1 MRDIALVDLYW
12 LLRYILD
19 KPFVENNWWFARCRE
34 VQASPDGH
42 LDLWAREHGKST
54 IITVALTIQDILND
68 PEVTIGIFSHTK
80 AIAKSFL
87 RLIKAEFETNVLL
100 KDMFSHI
107 LFEYPESESPKWS
120 EDVGI
125 IVRRKTNQNEATI
138 EAHGLV
144 EGMPTGKHFQKR
156 IYDDVLTPESVKTP
170 DQMHKVTEAL
180 DMSQNLGRVGGVFRM
195 IGTRYLQGDPYEVYI
210 KRGVVKPRIYPAT
223 DSGRVD
229 GNPVYF
235 SEEEWD
241 KRVRESSASVIASQM
256 LQNPLASSSVIF
268 QPDWIKLWPYYVKD
282 NAGEIRR
289 DDEGKPIQLELPAFE
304 MVFLSLDGA
313 FSTKTSADDSCIL
326 TIGLWKATENSPK
339 YSVMVCNVFMEQVDY
354 PTLRDEVLWQYG
366 NKFGRNA
373 KAVDGII
380 IENKSSGSALI
391 PELRKAGLSVY
402 PYNPGQLDKVA
413 RANLV
418 SPHVRDGYVYTLE
431 SNNLKRQGYPMNW
444 LGKWYE
450 QILYFPN
457 VTHDD
462 GVDALVQALSVLDKM
477 GYLRG
482 KIAPPREPEFYQKSE
497 VGSYG

>member
-282 NAGEIRR
+282 AEGKIRR
-289 DDEGKPIQLELPAFE
+289 DDEGKLIQLELPAFE

-313 FSTKTSADDSCIL
+313 FSEKTTADDSCIL
-326 TIGLWKATENSPK
+326 TVGLWKATENSPK

-380 IENKSSGSALI
+380 IENKASGLALI

-431 SNNLKRQGYPMNW
+431 SNNEKRQGYPMNW

-482 KIAPPREPEFYQKSE
+482 KVAPPREPEFYQKSE